1 MCARSRVCT
10 SILVRPITD
19 SAFTERILGMPNENY
34 KGYVEADATQRA
46 RHIPSNSFFL
56 LHGMADVTAPYLHGV
71 QLAHSLTDAGIIFR
85 YQVTFRRLHSLCL
98 THCAHPTLA
107 HAVISIV
114 QTYADE
120 GHHLNNVIEHV
131 YKSMEDYLKDCLSL
145 DPDTTKNDGLVQ
157 H

>member
-1 MCARSRVCT
+1 
-10 SILVRPITD
+10 
-19 SAFTERILGMPNENY
+19 MPSENY

-85 YQVTFRRLHSLCL
+85 YQVSWRLYSRTRVECKYSSWFL
-98 THCAHPTLA
+98 
-107 HAVISIV
+107 SFV

-145 DPDTTKNDGLVQ
+145 DPDTTKNDGLAR